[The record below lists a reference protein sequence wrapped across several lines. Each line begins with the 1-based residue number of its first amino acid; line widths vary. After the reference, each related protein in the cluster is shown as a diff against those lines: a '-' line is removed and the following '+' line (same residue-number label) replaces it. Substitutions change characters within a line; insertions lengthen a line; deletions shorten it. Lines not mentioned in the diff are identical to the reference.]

1 MFFFLI
7 CESIDKAAIGDS
19 EWGKSEAC
27 SCGGS
32 SQSPSFQTHSW
43 NQTAFPHWVSPP
55 PPPPTLLLSFF
66 LPLLNF

>member
-1 MFFFLI
+1 MFGGFVVFCFLI

-32 SQSPSFQTHSW
+32 S
-43 NQTAFPHWVSPP
+43 
-55 PPPPTLLLSFF
+55 
-66 LPLLNF
+66 